1 MDACELALQPARH
14 GHVVGVE
21 ARDVRPARIVQA
33 AVQRAGETDLLTVAQ
48 HAQAR
53 VVDAREDL
61 RSRVD
66 GRVVDDHDFEIRDR
80 LTEDARER
88 SPDVFLAVVD
98 GDERGDERGGGHYVP

>member
-1 MDACELALQPARH
+1 MDACELALEPARH
-14 GHVVGVE
+14 CHVVGVE
-21 ARDVRPARIVQA
+21 ASDVRPARIVQA

-61 RSRVD
+61 RRRVR
-66 GRVVDDHDFEIRDR
+66 GRVVDDHDLEIRDG
-80 LTEDARER
+80 LTEDARDR

-98 GDERGDERGGGHYVP
+98 GDERGDERCGRH